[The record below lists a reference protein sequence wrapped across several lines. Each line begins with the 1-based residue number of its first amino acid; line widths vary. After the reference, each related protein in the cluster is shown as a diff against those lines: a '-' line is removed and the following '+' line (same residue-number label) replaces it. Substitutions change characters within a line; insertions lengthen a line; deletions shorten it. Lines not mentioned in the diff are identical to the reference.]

1 MPILKQHHFLLVTLL
16 LSNAFAMEA
25 LPIYLDAI
33 VPSFWAIII
42 SVTAVLF
49 FGEVIPQAV
58 CTGPSQLAIAKN
70 MAPAVKLLMFFSGP
84 ITYPIAKVLDCTL
97 GEHDVTRY
105 KNDQLKTL
113 VQMHSRKALD
123 DLKISSTDN
132 MGLT

>member
-1 MPILKQHHFLLVTLL
+1 VTLL
-16 LSNAFAMEA
+16 LANAFAMEA

-58 CTGPSQLAIAKN
+58 CTGPSQLKIAETV
-70 MAPAVKLLMFFSGP
+70 APMVKLLMISLA
-84 ITYPIAKVLDCTL
+84 IVCYPISKILDYLL
-97 GEHDVTRY
+97 GEHDITRY

-113 VQMHSRKALD
+113 VQMHSRQAL
-123 DLKISSTDN
+123 
-132 MGLT
+132 